1 MSIQTAGPLSCFGGP
16 IGQSARAGAAIIA
29 APEASMVR
37 RVNDVRISS
46 MACSPNGR
54 LSSRCDGGMVHGLT
68 VSVQR
73 TASRRSSLKDHNTM
87 ARVPY
92 LQQSDLPPEH
102 QDILAR
108 PIALNR
114 AMANSPNAAKA
125 MTGLAMYIRHHS
137 KLDPRLR
144 ELAILQV
151 GYLARSPYEYS
162 HHVKLGREAGVTDD
176 DIRAINEE
184 TAGRPTKL
192 DALSK
197 TVLRAAREITTDL

>member
-1 MSIQTAGPLSCFGGP
+1 
-16 IGQSARAGAAIIA
+16 
-29 APEASMVR
+29 
-37 RVNDVRISS
+37 
-46 MACSPNGR
+46 
-54 LSSRCDGGMVHGLT
+54 
-68 VSVQR
+68 
-73 TASRRSSLKDHNTM
+73 M

-137 KLDPRLR
+137 KLDQRLR

-176 DIRAINEE
+176 ETFAHLRRSVELLPRFREDARRDDDFAAVRDDPRFEE
-184 TAGRPTKL
+184 
-192 DALSK
+192 AL
-197 TVLRAAREITTDL
+197 R

>member
-1 MSIQTAGPLSCFGGP
+1 
-16 IGQSARAGAAIIA
+16 
-29 APEASMVR
+29 
-37 RVNDVRISS
+37 
-46 MACSPNGR
+46 
-54 LSSRCDGGMVHGLT
+54 
-68 VSVQR
+68 
-73 TASRRSSLKDHNTM
+73 
-87 ARVPY
+87 
-92 LQQSDLPPEH
+92 
-102 QDILAR
+102 
-108 PIALNR
+108 
-114 AMANSPNAAKA
+114 

-184 TAGRPTKL
+184 TAGRPSQL

-197 TVLRAAREITTDL
+197 TVDRKSTRLNSSHH